1 MYDYFGYICPII
13 DIENKM
19 KRFSLTLFAL
29 CAAFLMANSQQKTHL
44 TDAQIAMGRLPE
56 GIINQRTGDAG
67 STAGQKVEAMPQ
79 LVDGWQNPTYSPDR
93 TRIAYT
99 LGGDLYTIEVAT
111 KKVHRCTYDGTDLIM
126 NGYASWVYYEEIFG
140 RPSRYRAFWW
150 SPDSKILA
158 FYRFDDTQVPMF
170 PIYLEQGQ
178 HGTLRQTHYPM
189 AGDPNPEVRIGF
201 ASVEGNAVVWADFNE
216 KDDQYFGTP
225 FWNNTGDRLIV
236 PWMDRSQDNMIFYSV
251 DPLYGG
257 KEKIYSEHQDTWIEW
272 PTEMLFSS
280 KGMYFV
286 RDYEMWQKIYF
297 LSFDG
302 KTFSYVCN
310 KDLWGV
316 QLLKANEKYLFFSA
330 RSKECTVRTDI
341 YRVTL
346 KDLKL
351 ERVSYGEYNF
361 TNISIS
367 DDCRT
372 VYATLSNSTTP
383 AQDVAI
389 HLPAMGSLDR
399 KKVEVLFDSKGK
411 DYDKY
416 AIATQEVV
424 YITLRDGRKLPATVI
439 WPLDMDR
446 SGKVKYPVKVDV
458 YGGPDT
464 PQVWDTFKGVN
475 FKSQWW
481 ANHGVIQVVLDT
493 RSSGHFGK
501 AGLNEVY
508 RQLGVLELQD
518 IEDGLKYFT
527 KLPYVNADKVGI
539 EGFSYGGT
547 MSMLAVTEGNEYFK
561 YAVSGAGV
569 LDWRLYDSHYTER
582 YMDRPQ
588 DNPEGYE
595 KSAVI
600 NRLRNYKGDKT
611 NMMRMTHGS
620 GDDNVHF
627 QNSLQAI
634 DKLMSMNK
642 DFEFM
647 VYPSG
652 MHGYHGYQGRH
663 FDLQNYRFWYEYLLD
678 QELPEVLRQ
687 R

>member
-1 MYDYFGYICPII
+1 
-13 DIENKM
+13 M
-19 KRFSLTLFAL
+19 KRFFVTLISL
-29 CAAFLMANSQQKTHL
+29 CAAFTMANSQQKIHL
-44 TDAQIAMGRLPE
+44 TDAQLALDKLPE
-56 GIINQRTGDAG
+56 GIINAREGGAQPVY
-67 STAGQKVEAMPQ
+67 QKPAEEMPQ
-79 LVDGWQNPTYSPDR
+79 LVKGWQNPTYSPDR
-93 TRIAYT
+93 TKIAYT
-99 LGGDLYTIEVAT
+99 FEGDLYSIEVAT
-111 KKVHRCTYDGTDLIM
+111 KKVRRHTFDGTDLIM

-140 RPSRYRAFWW
+140 RPSHYRAFWW
-150 SPDSKILA
+150 SPDSKLLA
-158 FYRFDDTQVPMF
+158 FYRFDDTKVPMF

-189 AGDPNPEVRIGF
+189 AGDPNPEVRVGF
-201 ASVEGNAVVWADFNE
+201 VSTEGNSVVWADFNP

-225 FWNNTGDRLIV
+225 FWNNDGSRMIV
-236 PWMDRSQDNMIFYSV
+236 PWMDRSQDNMILYSV

-257 KEKIYSEHQDTWIEW
+257 KEQIYSEHQDTWVDW
-272 PTEMLFSS
+272 PTEMLFSD

-302 KTFSYVCN
+302 KTFNYVCN

-316 QLLKANEKYLFFSA
+316 NLLKITDKYLFFTA
-330 RSKECTVRTDI
+330 RTKECTVRTEI
-341 YRVTL
+341 YRVSL
-346 KDLKL
+346 KDQVVEK
-351 ERVSYGEYNF
+351 VSYGEYNF
-361 TNISIS
+361 TNVKVS

-372 VYATLSNSTTP
+372 VYASLSNSTTP
-383 AQDVAI
+383 VQDVAI
-389 HLPAMGSLDR
+389 RIPANGKLD
-399 KKVEVLFDSKGK
+399 KKKIEVLFDSKGSE
-411 DYDKY
+411 YDKY

-424 YITLRDGRKLPATVI
+424 QITLRDGRLLPATVI

-446 SGKVKYPVKVDV
+446 SGNTKYPVKVDV

-464 PQVWDTFKGVN
+464 PQVWDRYKGAGFN
-475 FKSQWW
+475 SQWW

-493 RSSGHFGK
+493 RSSGHYGK

-508 RQLGVLELQD
+508 RQLGVLELLD
-518 IEDGLKYFT
+518 IEDGIKYFT
-527 KLPYVNADKVGI
+527 SMPFVNADKVGI
-539 EGFSYGGT
+539 EGYSYGGT
-547 MSMLAVTEGNEYFK
+547 MSMLAVTEGNQYFK
-561 YAVSGAGV
+561 YAVTSAGV
-569 LDWRLYDSHYTER
+569 LDWQLYDSHYTER

-627 QNSLQAI
+627 QNSLQVV
-634 DKLMSMNK
+634 DKLMSLNK

-652 MHGYHGYQGRH
+652 MHGYRGYQERH
-663 FDLQNYRFWYEYLLD
+663 FELQNYRFWYEYLLD